1 MSFSHFRFLFNFFLL
16 SCRNSSRAVGLMGEP
31 QIAQIKESLVFPEKY
46 CHLLDKKIIRQSTST
61 CLKRSKLLSTCC
73 ASESICTLQA
83 SKVSPCGQ
91 HWACFV
97 FLSQWFSTPR
107 TVFIVVSEKNPPKIS
122 PPPKKSLPTEI
133 LFMYSQCNK
142 NSNENGTST
151 ERIERDVAA
160 AAEFVRTLF

>member
-1 MSFSHFRFLFNFFLL
+1 
-16 SCRNSSRAVGLMGEP
+16 MGEP

-122 PPPKKSLPTEI
+122 PPPQKKVCQQKSFLCI
-133 LFMYSQCNK
+133 LSATKTVTKM
-142 NSNENGTST
+142 GLAL
-151 ERIERDVAA
+151 RGLRGM
-160 AAEFVRTLF
+160 